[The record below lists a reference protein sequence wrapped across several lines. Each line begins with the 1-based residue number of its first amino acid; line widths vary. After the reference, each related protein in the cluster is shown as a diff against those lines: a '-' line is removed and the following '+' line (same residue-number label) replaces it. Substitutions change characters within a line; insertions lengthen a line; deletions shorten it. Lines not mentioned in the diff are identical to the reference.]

1 MRDFNRFAAALSAGM
16 AMLLAASS
24 VHAQLYSETFPKV
37 GPGDDPLSVA
47 GWDATSATGTG
58 MFDHSGSNVPGEAVT
73 PDGADAG
80 VAFHYRNTNGAQA
93 IWTTEFAPIA
103 PGVGGVDII
112 WYQSEDLLVQGSTLD
127 VHAAVMVGGQWYA
140 SERAFTTADT
150 TDAWQRVVLPYTT
163 TAANWRL
170 LTLNAGSATIGD
182 APGGNLAGEIAGVGL
197 VSVMNHAVLGNES
210 VWYDYLSIN
219 AHVIP
224 GDVNG
229 VGGVT
234 IDDYT
239 IIKNNYRTNV
249 ASRALGDLNAD
260 GFVDVFDFREWKA
273 NYSGAIVVADLPVPE
288 PTGGVLAFTGAA
300 LASGAV
306 RRAVTRR
313 RQTLVLGA
321 AGSP

>member
-1 MRDFNRFAAALSAGM
+1 MTEIRRLATLLSAGV
-16 AMLLAASS
+16 AVLLAASS

-37 GPGDDPLSVA
+37 GPGDDPLTVA

-58 MFDHSGSNVPGEAVT
+58 MFDHVGGNILGEATT
-73 PDGADAG
+73 PDGVDSG
-80 VAFHYRNTNGAQA
+80 TAFHYRNTNGAQA
-93 IWTTEFAPIA
+93 IWTTEFAPIT

-112 WYQSEDLLVQGSTLD
+112 WYQSEDQLVQGSTLD

-150 TDAWQRVVLPYTT
+150 TDAWQRIVLPYTA

-170 LTLNAGSATIGD
+170 LTLNVGSATIGA
-182 APGGNLAGEIAGVGL
+182 APGGNLIGDIAGVGL
-197 VSVMNHAVLGNES
+197 VSVMSHAVLGNES

-239 IIKNNYRTNV
+239 IIKNNYRTTV
-249 ASRALGDLNAD
+249 GSRALGDLNAD
-260 GFVDVFDFREWKA
+260 GFVDIFDFREWKA
-273 NYSGAIVVADLPVPE
+273 NYSGAIVVADLATPE
-288 PTGGVLAFTGAA
+288 PTGGVLACTGAA
-300 LASGAV
+300 LLAGAA
-306 RRAVTRR
+306 RRSAKRR
-313 RQTLVLGA
+313 RTSVRGA
-321 AGSP
+321 AESS